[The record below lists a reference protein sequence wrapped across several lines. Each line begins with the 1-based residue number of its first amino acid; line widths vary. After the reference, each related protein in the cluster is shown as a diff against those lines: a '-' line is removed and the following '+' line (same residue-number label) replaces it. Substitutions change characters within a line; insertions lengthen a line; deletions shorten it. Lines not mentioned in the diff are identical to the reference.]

1 MVTLQ
6 TKICQI
12 RLKFKKKKKKE
23 CMGNYYYKR
32 KNLLTYLINRE
43 LENACLNK

>member
-6 TKICQI
+6 TKMCQI
-12 RLKFKKKKKKE
+12 RLKVKKKKKE

-43 LENACLNK
+43 LENAFLNK